1 MTQLASSTEALITS
15 SENNTKTKAVRPA
28 QQLRAKKARMLLYQI
43 IVGVILLALWQL
55 GSTTGVL
62 DTFFFSEPTM
72 VFSRIVEWF
81 ATGSIYT
88 HLIATTQATL
98 LAFIIGV
105 LGGMAFGVL
114 FGRVD
119 FLAQLFDP
127 FIKMINA
134 LPRLVL
140 APIFLLWFGIGIGSK
155 VALAATLV
163 FFVVFFN
170 TLEGMRSVPRV
181 LVNNSKMLGAS
192 EWQLLKSVYLPSAVS
207 WIFSS
212 LHTSVGFA
220 ITGAVIGEYLGAFRG
235 IGYVIAQAQGTF
247 DTTSVFAGMVVLMV
261 FVLIIE
267 YFITLAEK
275 RLLRWRAVGTN

>member
-1 MTQLASSTEALITS
+1 MTQLATSTEVLTA
-15 SENNTKTKAVRPA
+15 NA
-28 QQLRAKKARMLLYQI
+28 QNPGKRAAQALRAKKLRMLGYQI
-43 IVGVILLALWQL
+43 ALGVFILLAWQV
-55 GSTTGVL
+55 GAATGVL
-62 DTFFFSEPTM
+62 DAFFFSKPTL
-72 VFSRIVEWF
+72 VFAKIVEWF
-81 ATGSIYT
+81 TSGDIYP
-88 HLIATTQATL
+88 HLIATAQATL
-98 LAFIIGV
+98 LAFLIGV
-105 LGGMAFGVL
+105 LGGLIIGVL

-127 FIKMINA
+127 FIKMFNA
-134 LPRLVL
+134 LPRMVL

-170 TLEGMRSVPRV
+170 TLEGIRSVPRV
-181 LVNNSKMLGAS
+181 LTNNSRMLGAS
-192 EWQLLKSVYLPSAVS
+192 QAQLLRSVYLPSAVS

-235 IGYVIAQAQGTF
+235 VGYVIAQAQGTF
-247 DTTSVFAGMVVLMV
+247 DTTSVFAGMVVLMI

-275 RLLRWRAVGTN
+275 RLLRWRSAGTH

>member
-1 MTQLASSTEALITS
+1 MPTTQLDNRTGTKNPGTESSSIARNARL
-15 SENNTKTKAVRPA
+15 
-28 QQLRAKKARMLLYQI
+28 QKARMLVYQLAL
-43 IVGVILLALWQL
+43 GVAVLLAWEL
-55 GSTTGVL
+55 GANTGFL
-62 DTFFFSEPTM
+62 DEFFFSKPSK
-72 VFSRIVEWF
+72 VIVQIFDWF
-81 ATGSIYT
+81 TTGTIYP
-88 HLIATTQATL
+88 HLIATAEATI

-105 LGGMAFGVL
+105 VGGLLVGVL
-114 FGRVD
+114 FGRVE
-119 FLAQLFDP
+119 FLEKLFDP

-134 LPRLVL
+134 LPRMVL

-170 TLEGMRSVPRV
+170 TLEGIKSVPRV
-181 LVNNSKMLGAS
+181 LIDNSRMLGAS
-192 EWQLLKSVYLPSAVS
+192 EYQLLRTVYFPSAIN

-220 ITGAVIGEYLGAFRG
+220 ITGAVIGEYLGAFKG

-247 DTTSVFAGMVVLMV
+247 DTTSVFAGMIVLMI

-267 YFITLAEK
+267 FFITMAEK
-275 RLLRWRAVGTN
+275 RILRWRTAGKN

>member
-1 MTQLASSTEALITS
+1 MTQLAVSTEAL
-15 SENNTKTKAVRPA
+15 KTTTWDSGRKVARS
-28 QQLRAKKARMLLYQI
+28 LRLKKLRMIGYQVALGVVLL
-43 IVGVILLALWQL
+43 LLWQL
-55 GSTTGVL
+55 GAITGVL
-62 DTFFFSEPTM
+62 DPFFFSKPTL
-72 VFSRIVEWF
+72 VFERIVQWF
-81 ATGSIYT
+81 ATGEIFP
-88 HLIATTQATL
+88 HLIATAQATL
-98 LAFIIGV
+98 LAFLIGV
-105 LGGMAFGVL
+105 LSGLVFGVL

-127 FIKMINA
+127 FIKMFNA
-134 LPRLVL
+134 LPRMVL

-170 TLEGMRSVPRV
+170 TLEGIRSVPRV
-181 LVNNSKMLGAS
+181 LTNNSRMLGAS
-192 EWQLLKSVYLPSAVS
+192 QAQLLRSVYLPSAVS

-235 IGYVIAQAQGTF
+235 VGYVIAQAQGTF

-275 RLLRWRAVGTN
+275 RLLRWRSAGTH